1 MAKRTEFQHRG
12 ESLLTAVL
20 MSTQAPSH
28 FANLLRQSRFASFDP
43 SIGKVYASYGGHA
56 HRGNWG
62 LKRPLPLRQ
71 RKGNITV
78 HAVDSIAQQTEW
90 APAEQQARWIQM
102 WEEVGITPKTADG
115 PWMDKLGTTGLY
127 KWEVDSEFAP
137 NPMPAPTPKKVET
150 NKESVSSSGTEATNT
165 ETTKE
170 TKKPDEDSSEA
181 IPNIYSMTDREF
193 ERYLE
198 KLREMRPAFLEYLET
213 RTKKAEER
221 GNLWQHRRSIEGDD
235 YKLFLMAKA
244 AQDYRS
250 HDSRVIEQK
259 PQRYGGL
266 VYSPQS
272 LLQSKLTVEAAP
284 GRILERASASGS
296 PNSGDYVTSF
306 AGMTP
311 HLHRDHSQAKSP
323 LNWRSLGAS
332 TDAPDA
338 MRGTAPMRLAYATL
352 LSTPETVQPEPRAL
366 RSVRMEMEVYVP
378 AQIEHG
384 TQNPYP
390 PGSREYVGHVETEE
404 RNIMQSAPISGMRQ
418 PVDADWA
425 MNRKAGDDLISHLNG
440 LLKER
445 SSVRTLHTR
454 SLNVR

>member
-1 MAKRTEFQHRG
+1 MPIRRLKAFRGTAHAHRG
-12 ESLLTAVL
+12 ESLFTAVL

-62 LKRPLPLRQ
+62 LKRPLPLRK
-71 RKGNITV
+71 RKGNIT
-78 HAVDSIAQQTEW
+78 AQAADSIAQQTEW

-102 WEEVGITPKTADG
+102 WEEVGITPKMLDG
-115 PWMDKLGTTGLY
+115 PWMEKLGNTGQY

-137 NPMPAPTPKKVET
+137 APMPASTPQKAET
-150 NKESVSSSGTEATNT
+150 AEMPSSSSTEAVNV
-165 ETTKE
+165 EATTK
-170 TKKPDEDSSEA
+170 TKGGDEDLSDA
-181 IPNIYSMTDREF
+181 IPNINSMTDREF

-198 KLREMRPAFLEYLET
+198 KLREMRPAFLEYLES
-213 RTKKAEER
+213 RTKER
-221 GNLWQHRRSIEGDD
+221 GNLWQHRGSIDGDD
-235 YKLFLMAKA
+235 YKNFLKAKA
-244 AQDYRS
+244 AEDYRL

-272 LLQSKLTVEAAP
+272 LLQSKLTIEAAP
-284 GRILERASASGS
+284 GRILERGSAAGA

-311 HLHRDHSQAKSP
+311 HMHKNNSETRAP

-338 MRGTAPMRLAYATL
+338 MRGTSPMRLAYATL
-352 LSTPETVQPEPRAL
+352 LSAPETVQSKPRAL
-366 RSVRMEMEVYVP
+366 RSVQMEMEVYVP
-378 AQIEHG
+378 ARIEHG
-384 TQNPYP
+384 KRNPYP
-390 PGSREYVGHVETEE
+390 PGSRQYVAHEAAEE
-404 RNIMQSAPISGMRQ
+404 RTIMQPSRLSAMQ
-418 PVDADWA
+418 KLVVADWT
-425 MNRKAGDDLISHLNG
+425 AGSKPGDNLLNQ
-440 LLKER
+440 LSNMLAVR
-445 SSVRTLHTR
+445 DAVRTMYL
-454 SLNVR
+454 